1 MDRQT
6 LSKALD
12 ASPKV
17 LRTVK
22 ANKSPVLLKS
32 DYALNTDSYSKIETT
47 EINRRVKILDD
58 NPKFIELISSILSD
72 KAKEKMS
79 MDQSELLFEETIYA
93 GGFANEKDKALMKK
107 FHEVDW
113 KGKVNLIEK
122 FSEERFQYF
131 AECLVY
137 EESPESLPK
146 DVYNKIHRSFAQRLL
161 STNKE
166 KWETTSSFFS
176 EVDTLRET
184 KYKDNP
190 EMLEVIEGYNKHVM
204 EIQSKLENA

>member
-1 MDRQT
+1 MDSQA

-22 ANKSPVLLKS
+22 TNKSPVLLKS
-32 DYALNTDSYSKIETT
+32 DYALNTENYSKIGTD
-47 EINRRVKILDD
+47 EINRRIKVLDD
-58 NPKFIELISSILSD
+58 NPKFIESISLILSD

-79 MDQSELLFEETIYA
+79 MDQTEILFEETIYA

-113 KGKVNLIEK
+113 KEKVNLIEK

-131 AECLVY
+131 AECLIY

-146 DVYNKIHRSFAQRLL
+146 DVYNKVNRSFAQRLL

-190 EMLEVIEGYNKHVM
+190 KMLKVIRR
-204 EIQSKLENA
+204 I